1 MTEKGTVVLTKEQL
15 AIQKLRQKPMME
27 RKKKFQEAKRKRTNE
42 SMNPALTRRA
52 GTLFIQ
58 NSLGIVQQSKT
69 Q

>member
-27 RKKKFQEAKRKRTNE
+27 RN
-42 SMNPALTRRA
+42 
-52 GTLFIQ
+52 
-58 NSLGIVQQSKT
+58 LGIVQQSKT